1 MIVVSDTT
9 CLNYLARL
17 GLQSVL
23 PDLFGQVLI
32 PPAVATELAAGLA
45 AHTELDALLH
55 APWLEIRALRDRA
68 AAARLSSQV
77 DLGEAEAITLAQ
89 ELDALL
95 LMDDLSGRKCA
106 AGMHLQVI
114 GTFGVLAAATQK
126 GLIDHLKPVLDRL
139 VNELGFRASEEL
151 IRKTLHSAGE

>member
-23 PDLFGQVLI
+23 PGLFRQVLV

-45 AHTELDALLH
+45 AHAELDQLLH
-55 APWLEIRALRDRA
+55 APWLEIRTLRDNTMVVSLA
-68 AAARLSSQV
+68 NQL
-77 DLGEAEAITLAQ
+77 DLGEAEAITLAN
-89 ELDALL
+89 ELTAIL
-95 LMDDLSGRKCA
+95 LMDDLPGRKCA
-106 AGMHLQVI
+106 AAMNLHVI

-126 GLIDHLKPVLDRL
+126 GMVPRLKPVLDRL
-139 VNELGFRASEEL
+139 VNELGFRASEDL
-151 IRKTLHSAGE
+151 IRKTLDTVGE

>member
-23 PDLFGQVLI
+23 PGLFRQVLV

-45 AHTELDALLH
+45 AHAELDQLLH
-55 APWLEIRALRDRA
+55 APWVEIRTLRDNTMVVSLA
-68 AAARLSSQV
+68 NQL
-77 DLGEAEAITLAQ
+77 DLGEAEAITLAN
-89 ELDALL
+89 ELTAIL
-95 LMDDLSGRKCA
+95 LMDDLPGRKCA
-106 AGMHLQVI
+106 AAMNLHVI

-126 GLIDHLKPVLDRL
+126 GMVPRLKPVLDRL
-139 VNELGFRASEEL
+139 VNELGFRASEDL
-151 IRKTLHSAGE
+151 IRKTLDTVGE